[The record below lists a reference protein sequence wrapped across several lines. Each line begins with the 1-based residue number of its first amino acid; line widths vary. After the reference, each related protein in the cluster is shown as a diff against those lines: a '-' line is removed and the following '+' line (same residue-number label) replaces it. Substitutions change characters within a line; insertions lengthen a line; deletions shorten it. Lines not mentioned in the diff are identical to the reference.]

1 MLTRSSSPPQYTFAS
16 FLSRDTTYDVI
27 HNIWRLSHPHAPSM
41 SSDALINAAQT
52 NSQGS
57 VGEDA
62 LAADGAANGKA
73 RHLAVPGA
81 GGKKKAVARKP
92 TTCACGLEG
101 KHYTETALD
110 AVFPSTPEKI
120 YNLMF
125 TSGFSKDFMS
135 GNQKLLG
142 QSSLD
147 RTHCPA

>member
-1 MLTRSSSPPQYTFAS
+1 
-16 FLSRDTTYDVI
+16 
-27 HNIWRLSHPHAPSM
+27 M

-135 GNQKLLG
+135 GNQKLMGESKSFVLG
-142 QSSLD
+142 PPEPELPSDLVPMSPPQTSKPPTGRPRALA
-147 RTHCPA
+147 RTS